1 MNISKNFTMEEM
13 TYTSTGIRNIPSVDQ
28 SRRIRLLVLRLLQ
41 PLRDAIGPLRVT
53 SGFRSPLV
61 NEAVG
66 STNPKSQHV
75 RGEAADIKGIE
86 VTNFEVASHIYN
98 NLDFDQMIL
107 EFVEDEEPKW
117 IHVSYKET
125 GNRKQV
131 LIAMKSKKK
140 TEYILYSPK
149 LSEKIYGKVL

>member
-41 PLRDAIGPLRVT
+41 PLRDAIGPLKVT

-86 VTNFEVASHIYN
+86 VTNFEVASYIYN

>member
-41 PLRDAIGPLRVT
+41 PLRDAIGPIVVT
-53 SGFRSPLV
+53 SGFRSLEV
-61 NEAVG
+61 NQAVG
-66 STNPKSQHV
+66 SANQKSQHV
-75 RGEAADIKGIE
+75 RGEAADIEGMK

-117 IHVSYKET
+117 IHVSYKEE

-140 TEYILYSPK
+140 TEYVLYSPK

>member
-13 TYTSTGIRNIPSVDQ
+13 THTNTGIRNIPTVDQ
-28 SRRIRLLVLRLLQ
+28 SRRIRLLVFRLLQ
-41 PLRDAIGPLRVT
+41 PLRDAVGPINVT
-53 SGFRSPLV
+53 SGFRTRAV

-66 STNPKSQHV
+66 STNPNSQHV
-75 RGEAADIKGIE
+75 RGEAADIEGVG
-86 VTNFEVASHIYN
+86 VTNFEVASYIYN

-107 EFVEDEEPKW
+107 EFVENEEPKW
-117 IHVSYKET
+117 IHVSYKEE

-131 LIAMKSKKK
+131 LIAMKNKKK
-140 TEYILYSPK
+140 TEYPLYSPK

>member
-41 PLRDAIGPLRVT
+41 PLRNAIGPLKVT

-75 RGEAADIKGIE
+75 RGEAADIKGID
-86 VTNFEVASHIYN
+86 VTNFEVASYIYN
-98 NLDFDQMIL
+98 NLDFDQLIL

-117 IHVSYKET
+117 IHVSYKEE

>member
-1 MNISKNFTMEEM
+1 MRHETVEIPASRLKSDILNVLKQEGIIVDFVSK
-13 TYTSTGIRNIPSVDQ
+13 
-28 SRRIRLLVLRLLQ
+28 
-41 PLRDAIGPLRVT
+41 
-53 SGFRSPLV
+53 

-86 VTNFEVASHIYN
+86 VTNFEVASYIYN
-98 NLDFDQMIL
+98 NLDFDQLIL

>member
-1 MNISKNFTMEEM
+1 M
-13 TYTSTGIRNIPSVDQ
+13 
-28 SRRIRLLVLRLLQ
+28 
-41 PLRDAIGPLRVT
+41 
-53 SGFRSPLV
+53 
-61 NEAVG
+61 
-66 STNPKSQHV
+66 
-75 RGEAADIKGIE
+75 E

-117 IHVSYKET
+117 VHVSYKEE